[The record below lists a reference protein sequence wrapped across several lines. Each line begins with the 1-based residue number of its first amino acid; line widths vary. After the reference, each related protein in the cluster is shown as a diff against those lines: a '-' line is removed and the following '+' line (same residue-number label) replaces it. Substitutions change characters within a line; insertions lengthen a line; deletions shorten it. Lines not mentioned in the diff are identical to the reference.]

1 MATDSPR
8 FSIVVPL
15 VGDVNLFEQTL
26 ASLLRD
32 RSSGTEV
39 ILVHDGTY
47 EDPYSMDGEVTIVDA
62 QSRRLARMLNQAVA
76 CASAE
81 LIAVVRPGVELPEH
95 WQSEVVTSF
104 ADENVASVVPVI
116 VPQANPSEIVAAG
129 LRTNYD
135 FRRIL
140 EGDGDKIADRVF
152 GRLRPI
158 GPTQWAAFYRRS
170 TLELAGNFDAS
181 VDDQYLDLD
190 IALTLSSLGYRSHF
204 AANCIATICRPA
216 LITKQAD
223 QPHGNSAQRAIVRH
237 CGDESPLGRGLLSFT
252 KEVFLTLIQPSLF
265 FQAMGRIG
273 ALSTNINDQKFAKR
287 IERINRM
294 KLSIEKSGLKIHAS
308 DLAAE
313 VQLETQRVTSQRAA

>member
-32 RSSGTEV
+32 LSTQTEV

-47 EDPYSMDGEVTIVDA
+47 EDPYSLGSEVTIVDA
-62 QSRRLARMLNQAVA
+62 QSRRLAGMLNQAI
-76 CASAE
+76 ASASSE
-81 LIAVVRPGVELPEH
+81 LIAVVRPGVELPEL
-95 WQSEVVTSF
+95 WQSEIGPCF
-104 ADENVASVVPVI
+104 DDEKVASVVPVI
-116 VPQANPSEIVAAG
+116 VPLAEPSEIVAAG
-129 LRTNYD
+129 VKTNYD

-140 EGDGDKIADRVF
+140 EGDGDKIADRVL

-170 TLELAGNFDAS
+170 TLELAGNFD
-181 VDDQYLDLD
+181 VTIDDQYLDLD
-190 IALTLSSLGYRSHF
+190 IALALKSMGYRSHF
-204 AANCIATICRPA
+204 APQCAATIARPN
-216 LITKQAD
+216 LITKEAD

-237 CGDESPLGRGLLSFT
+237 GREDSPLGRGLLSFT
-252 KEVFLTLIQPSLF
+252 KEVLATVLRPSLF

-273 ALSTNINDQKFAKR
+273 ALGTNVNDQKFARR

-294 KLSIEKSGLKIHAS
+294 KLSIEKSGLKIAAS

-313 VQLETQRVTSQRAA
+313 VQLENQHAAARRAA

>member
-32 RSSGTEV
+32 RSSETEV

-47 EDPYSMDGEVTIVDA
+47 EDPYSMGGEVTIVDA
-62 QSRRLARMLNQAVA
+62 QSRRLARMLNQALDA
-76 CASAE
+76 ASAE
-81 LIAVVRPGVELPEH
+81 LIAIVRPGVELPEN
-95 WQSEVVTSF
+95 WQADIGPSF
-104 ADENVASVVPVI
+104 ADEKVASAVPVI
-116 VPQANPSEIVAAG
+116 VPLADPSEIVAAG
-129 LRTNYD
+129 LKTNYG
-135 FRRIL
+135 FQRIL

-170 TLELAGNFDAS
+170 TLELAGNFDVT

-190 IALTLSSLGYRSHF
+190 IALTLKSLGCRSHF
-204 AANCIATICRPA
+204 AAQCVATISRPA

-237 CGDESPLGRGLLSFT
+237 TREDSPLGRGLLSFM
-252 KEVFLTLIQPSLF
+252 KEVISTPLQPSMFL
-265 FQAMGRIG
+265 QAMGRIG
-273 ALSTNINDQKFAKR
+273 ALGTNVNDQKFARR
-287 IERINRM
+287 IERVNRM
-294 KLSIEKSGLKIHAS
+294 KSSIEKSGLKIHAS

-313 VQLETQRVTSQRAA
+313 VQLETQQATLKRAA

>member
-15 VGDVNLFEQTL
+15 VGDVNLFELTL

-47 EDPYSMDGEVTIVDA
+47 EDPYSLGSEITIVDA
-62 QSRRLARMLNQAVA
+62 QSRRLASMLNQAL
-76 CASAE
+76 ASASAD
-81 LIAVVRPGVELPEH
+81 LIAIVRPGVELPEN
-95 WQSEVVTSF
+95 WQSDIGPSF
-104 ADENVASVVPVI
+104 ADEKSASAVPVI
-116 VPQANPSEIVAAG
+116 VPLADPGEIVAAG
-129 LRTNYD
+129 LKTNYG
-135 FRRIL
+135 FQRIL

-170 TLELAGNFDAS
+170 ILELAGNFDTT

-190 IALTLSSLGYRSHF
+190 IALTLNRLGYRSHF
-204 AANCIATICRPA
+204 AAQCIATIARPA

-223 QPHGNSAQRAIVRH
+223 QPHGNSAQRAITRH
-237 CGDESPLGRGLLSFT
+237 SRDDSALGRGLLSFA
-252 KEVFLTLIQPSLF
+252 KEVVSTLLQPSMF
-265 FQAMGRIG
+265 FQAMGRVG
-273 ALSTNINDQKFAKR
+273 AFGANASDQKFAKR
-287 IERINRM
+287 IERVNRM
-294 KLSIEKSGLKIHAS
+294 RLAIEKSGLKIHAS

-313 VQLETQRVTSQRAA
+313 VQLETQRSTQKRAA

>member
-1 MATDSPR
+1 MATESPR

-32 RSSGTEV
+32 LSSVTEV

-47 EDPYSMDGEVTIVDA
+47 EDPYSMGSEVTIIDA
-62 QSRRLARMLNQAVA
+62 QSRRFASMLNQAVA
-76 CASAE
+76 AATAE
-81 LIAVVRPGVELPEH
+81 LIAVVRPGVELPEN
-95 WQSEVVTSF
+95 WQSDIGPGF
-104 ADENVASVVPVI
+104 ADEQVASVVPLI
-116 VPQANPSEIVAAG
+116 VPLSDPSEIVAAG
-129 LRTNYD
+129 LRTNYG
-135 FRRIL
+135 FQRIL
-140 EGDGDKIADRVF
+140 EGDGDKTADRVF

-170 TLELAGNFDAS
+170 TLELAGNFDTT

-190 IALTLSSLGYRSHF
+190 IALALKSLGYRSHF
-204 AANCIATICRPA
+204 AAQCVATISRPA
-216 LITKQAD
+216 LITKHAD
-223 QPHGNSAQRAIVRH
+223 QPHGDSAQRAIMRH
-237 CGDESPLGRGLLSFT
+237 GRGDSPLGRGLFSFA
-252 KEVFLTLIQPSLF
+252 KEVMSALLQPTLF

-273 ALSTNINDQKFAKR
+273 ALSTNVNDQKFAKR

-294 KLSIEKSGLKIHAS
+294 KSSIEKSGLKIHAT

-313 VQLETQRVTSQRAA
+313 VKLETQRAALKRAA